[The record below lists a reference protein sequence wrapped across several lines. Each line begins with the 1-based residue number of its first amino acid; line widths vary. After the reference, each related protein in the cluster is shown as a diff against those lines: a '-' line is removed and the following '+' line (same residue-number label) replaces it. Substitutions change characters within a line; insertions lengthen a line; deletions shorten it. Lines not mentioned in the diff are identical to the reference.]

1 VSPDIPTGG
10 ASAAVPSPGP
20 APALE
25 TDPVCGMSVDPATS
39 TLHYELDGRR
49 YWFCNPKCRAKF
61 VAHPDE
67 YLRESPAARAAHGDA
82 NAIYTCPMHPEVRQ
96 QGPGACPLCGMA
108 LEPEEITARD
118 APNPELAEM
127 RRRFLFAAVL
137 AAPVVALDM
146 GAHIFG
152 HLSWISPAS
161 SVWIQGM
168 LATPA
173 VLGAGSV
180 FFRRGFDSVVRRSLN
195 MFTLIALGTGVAWL
209 YSAVALV
216 APALFPE
223 AMREHTGVVPVYF
236 ESAAVIVALAL
247 AGQVLELRAR
257 DRTSG
262 AIRALLGLAPPT
274 ARRLRADGSEEEV
287 ALEAIVAGDLLRVR
301 PGEKIPVDGAVLE
314 GRSSVDESLLTGES
328 MPVARVA
335 GDTVIGGTVN
345 GSGSLVVRAEKLGRD
360 SMLARIVSMV
370 AQAQRSRAP
379 VQRLV
384 DQVSAVFVPAVLV
397 VATLSFGAWMAWGPE
412 PRLAHAMVAAVS
424 VLIIACPCALG
435 LATPMSVMVGI
446 GRGATAGILLRN
458 AESLERMERVDTL
471 AVDKTGTLTEGRPAV
486 VAIFPASELGQTEL
500 LQLAAS
506 AERDSEH
513 PLAAAVVRA
522 AGERGLSLLPSS
534 EFASESGKGVRAL
547 VTGVEVRI
555 GSEESMVAAGLDTGL
570 LAGRARVLREEGNTV
585 IFVAAAGR
593 VAGILAIADPIKATT
608 PEACRQL
615 ADEGVRVVML
625 TGDHRTT
632 AEAVARRLGIADVE
646 AGVLPERKQEVVQKL
661 RASGLVVAMAGD
673 GVNDAPALAAAD
685 VGIAMGT
692 GTDIAME
699 SAGITL
705 VRGDLVGIVRARRLS
720 EATMR
725 NIRQN
730 LFFAFFYNVV
740 AVAVAA
746 GLLYPW
752 FGILPSP
759 VLAAAAM
766 SLSSVSVIGNAL
778 RLRSV
783 DLDR

>member
-1 VSPDIPTGG
+1 VAEPL
-10 ASAAVPSPGP
+10 A
-20 APALE
+20 

-39 TLHYELDGRR
+39 SLHHEHEGQT

-61 VAHPDE
+61 IADPE
-67 YLRESPAARAAHGDA
+67 QYLRSDARERAAQGDPD
-82 NAIYTCPMHPEVRQ
+82 AIYICPMHPEVRQ

-108 LEPEEITARD
+108 LEPEEITADD
-118 APNPELAEM
+118 APNPELLEM
-127 RRRFLFAAVL
+127 RRRWWIAAALALPVFAL
-137 AAPVVALDM
+137 EM
-146 GAHIFG
+146 GAHVFG
-152 HLSWISPAS
+152 HLPGITPKA
-161 SVWIQGM
+161 SVWAQGL

-180 FFRRGFDSVVRRSLN
+180 FFRRGWDSVVQRSLN

-209 YSAVALV
+209 YSVVALV
-216 APALFPE
+216 APGIFPE
-223 AMREHTGVVPVYF
+223 AMREHGGVVPVYF
-236 ESAAVIVALAL
+236 EAAAVIVALAL
-247 AGQVLELRAR
+247 LGQVLELRAR

-262 AIRALLGLAPPT
+262 AIRALLRLAPPT
-274 ARRLRADGSEEEV
+274 ARRLRADGSDEEV
-287 ALEAIVAGDLLRVR
+287 ALEQIVEGDLLRVR
-301 PGEKIPVDGAVLE
+301 PGEKIPVDGLVMD

-328 MPVARVA
+328 MPVARAA
-335 GDTVIGGTVN
+335 GDAVIGGTVN
-345 GSGSLVVRAEKLGRD
+345 GSGSLVVRADKLGRD

-384 DQVSAVFVPAVLV
+384 DRVSAVFVPAVLV
-397 VATLSFGAWMAWGPE
+397 VAALSFAGWMTWGPE
-412 PRLAHAMVAAVS
+412 PRVAHAMVAAVS

-446 GRGATAGILLRN
+446 GRGATAGILLRS
-458 AESLERMERVDTL
+458 AEALERMERVDTL

-486 VAIFPASELGQTEL
+486 TAVVPAPGLGETEL

-513 PLAAAVVRA
+513 PLAAAIVRS
-522 AGERGLSLLPSS
+522 AGERGIVLLPSS
-534 EFASESGKGVRAL
+534 GFASESGKGVRAL
-547 VTGVEVRI
+547 VTGAELRI
-555 GSEESMVAAGLDTGL
+555 GSEESLGAAGVDTAA
-570 LAGRARVLREEGNTV
+570 LAGRAAELRAEGNTV
-585 IFVAAAGR
+585 VFVAADGKL
-593 VAGILAIADPIKATT
+593 AGILAIADPVKAST
-608 PEACRQL
+608 PEALRHL

-625 TGDHRTT
+625 TGDHRAT
-632 AEAVARRLGIADVE
+632 AESVARRLGIADVE
-646 AGVLPERKQEVVQKL
+646 AGVLPERKQEVVERL
-661 RASGLVVAMAGD
+661 RASGRVVAMAGD

-692 GTDIAME
+692 GTDVAME
-699 SAGITL
+699 SAGVTL
-705 VRGDLVGIVRARRLS
+705 VRGDLTGIARARRLS

-746 GLLYPW
+746 GALYPW

-778 RLRSV
+778 RLRRV